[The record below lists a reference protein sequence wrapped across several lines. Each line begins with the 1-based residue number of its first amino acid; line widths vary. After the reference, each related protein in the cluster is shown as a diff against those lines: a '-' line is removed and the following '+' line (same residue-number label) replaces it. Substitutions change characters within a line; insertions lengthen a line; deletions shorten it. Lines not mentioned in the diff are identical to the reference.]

1 MTTMMTTNTNMTEIN
16 ITSKNNFQL
25 YQSIIFNKYRKRQ
38 EVNPS
43 YWFCFFYF
51 SAYNGTFRTVIRYDN
66 LIRKYKYKYKFIYIY
81 IYILYMLLIKML
93 VLIPYLS
100 YIITS
105 NAESIRLNYDKM
117 MIRNIILKQYLRLT
131 IPLTKRLVVYKQNL

>member
-1 MTTMMTTNTNMTEIN
+1 
-16 ITSKNNFQL
+16 
-25 YQSIIFNKYRKRQ
+25 
-38 EVNPS
+38 
-43 YWFCFFYF
+43 
-51 SAYNGTFRTVIRYDN
+51 
-66 LIRKYKYKYKFIYIY
+66 
-81 IYILYMLLIKML
+81 MLLIKML

-131 IPLTKRLVVYKQNL
+131 IPLTKRLVVYKQKLISLYYELPYSYYKLSEEEQLIIENVIALL

>member
-1 MTTMMTTNTNMTEIN
+1 
-16 ITSKNNFQL
+16 
-25 YQSIIFNKYRKRQ
+25 
-38 EVNPS
+38 
-43 YWFCFFYF
+43 
-51 SAYNGTFRTVIRYDN
+51 
-66 LIRKYKYKYKFIYIY
+66 
-81 IYILYMLLIKML
+81 MLLIKLL

-131 IPLTKRLVVYKQNL
+131 IPLTKRLVVYKQKLISLYYELPYSYYKLSEEEQLIIENVIALL